1 MRVFLRPYSEP
12 RLALISSG
20 ETLLQDS
27 EPSSDPSRPTR
38 LGTACHQAAA
48 RHLGYPAVLQPARLD
63 EQDVPGDPGRYLVN
77 GHLPGIAD
85 GPSAHDPRAGGR
97 DPFVTDLEA
106 VRGWALVK
114 RLDEK
119 NPPSSIFKGK
129 SGLCNALSAFAAIGE
144 NDQIWRLVL
153 RAGIESARA
162 ARTQSWFGKCRREFC
177 PRFCPHPSFFQP
189 ASTSY

>member
-1 MRVFLRPYSEP
+1 
-12 RLALISSG
+12 
-20 ETLLQDS
+20 
-27 EPSSDPSRPTR
+27 
-38 LGTACHQAAA
+38 
-48 RHLGYPAVLQPARLD
+48 VLQPARLD

-144 NDQIWRLVL
+144 NDQIWRLVPEPESKAPAQ
-153 RAGIESARA
+153 RAYRLG
-162 ARTQSWFGKCRREFC
+162 F
-177 PRFCPHPSFFQP
+177 
-189 ASTSY
+189 ASTDANSAPIFAPFCRFPTSEHQLLNGNE